1 MEAFTIPDL
10 GEMLSDIDE
19 KDLSDDQKKL
29 NKEKAYQ
36 LHYQLLDLINLLF
49 EEGNPVGI
57 KALLE
62 LSGLCS
68 KQVRLPLISATSTLF
83 DRMEQVIEQSI
94 YAY

>member
-1 MEAFTIPDL
+1 
-10 GEMLSDIDE
+10 
-19 KDLSDDQKKL
+19 
-29 NKEKAYQ
+29 
-36 LHYQLLDLINLLF
+36 LF